1 MCNAA
6 QVVVRFAEKMLKAGF
21 DVNDSKEEEF
31 EQHGNY
37 VADEQYQIDEKL
49 NDYRRSGSIT
59 PNRAESSRSSM
70 EPNPKRRLEE
80 VHEPYYRPGKQL
92 KQSHFAIQNLSILD
106 SASSSGPPVGHK
118 WTRATPSEM
127 YSKFNQMHHILILC
141 GNWPKLEDD
150 PEIRMM
156 RFFTQLPYDI
166 EETLKDHK
174 SLNPR

>member
-1 MCNAA
+1 MQMDYWTASPFKKGKFLNIVFLKHTFQCFSTSGVHSFGAAVVENDIEKAQDMCNAA

-92 KQSHFAIQNLSILD
+92 K
-106 SASSSGPPVGHK
+106 
-118 WTRATPSEM
+118 
-127 YSKFNQMHHILILC
+127 
-141 GNWPKLEDD
+141 
-150 PEIRMM
+150 
-156 RFFTQLPYDI
+156 
-166 EETLKDHK
+166 
-174 SLNPR
+174 